1 MSKTARDTLN
11 NLMAAVGTTLIPGE
25 KEKVLN
31 STSITAAVCMEK
43 LDELGNKPISLKGTE
58 AVLPSN
64 LSSSFATNSSV
75 QRVVSLSL
83 KFPRSSSLFPL
94 LSQIDF
100 LNIPEPFFKI
110 EILTFNRPYSYS
122 QYWTGTSLQWRLMR
136 GNLFK
141 CNYFLIYSPALASIA
156 S

>member
-25 KEKVLN
+25 EEKELS
-31 STSITAAVCMEK
+31 STSITAAVRKEK
-43 LDELGNKPISLKGTE
+43 LDELGNKTISLEGTE
-58 AVLPSN
+58 AVLSSDF
-64 LSSSFATNSSV
+64 SSSLPTNSSV

-100 LNIPEPFFKI
+100 VNIPEPF
-110 EILTFNRPYSYS
+110 
-122 QYWTGTSLQWRLMR
+122 
-136 GNLFK
+136 
-141 CNYFLIYSPALASIA
+141 C
-156 S
+156 

>member
-1 MSKTARDTLN
+1 MSKTARDTLK

-43 LDELGNKPISLKGTE
+43 LDELGYKPISLEGTE

-83 KFPRSSSLFPL
+83 KLPRSSVLFSQ

-100 LNIPEPFFKI
+100 LNIPEHFF
-110 EILTFNRPYSYS
+110 
-122 QYWTGTSLQWRLMR
+122 
-136 GNLFK
+136 
-141 CNYFLIYSPALASIA
+141 
-156 S
+156 

>member
-1 MSKTARDTLN
+1 MSKTARDTLK
-11 NLMAAVGTTLIPGE
+11 NLTAAVGTTLIPGE
-25 KEKVLN
+25 EEKELS

-43 LDELGNKPISLKGTE
+43 LDELGNKTISLNRTE
-58 AVLPSN
+58 AVLPSDF
-64 LSSSFATNSSV
+64 SSSFATNSIV

-83 KFPRSSSLFPL
+83 KFPRSSCLFPF

-122 QYWTGTSLQWRLMR
+122 QYWTGTSLQWRLIR

-141 CNYFLIYSPALASIA
+141 
-156 S
+156 